1 LPPTLCRN
9 TTVKIE
15 GGTSAN
21 SIKFPACSPDTLEE
35 KITIVKKTEPPS
47 VTKKNIIIIMISNI
61 CNHNDLSAIVT
72 DINNSK
78 TNINN
83 GMDTPLLNLLDE
95 SVKWYPE
102 LKPSYGILPSRI
114 LFCKNGIRM

>member
-1 LPPTLCRN
+1 LPATLCRN

-21 SIKFPACSPDTLEE
+21 IIKFPACSPDTLEE
-35 KITIVKKTEPPS
+35 KITIVKKIELPS
-47 VTKKNIIIIMISNI
+47 VIRKNIVIIMISNI
-61 CNHNDLSAIVT
+61 CNPNDLSAIVT

-83 GMDTPLLNLLDE
+83 GMDTPL
-95 SVKWYPE
+95 V
-102 LKPSYGILPSRI
+102 
-114 LFCKNGIRM
+114 